1 MIEDRINRRRTLF
14 TSLLLVFATLSVY
27 WPVRHYD
34 FVDYDDDEYVYE
46 NQDVSAGLTWQGFE
60 SAWIMPVGGNWHPVT
75 MLSHM
80 ADCQCFG
87 LNAGAHHLVNVAFHC
102 ANGVLLLLM
111 LAAATGTFWR
121 SAFVAALFALH
132 PLRVE
137 SVAWIS
143 ERKDVLGGFFF
154 LLALWMYVLYAKEKD
169 YAPPGKS
176 ERRRKRFYSLSLV
189 FFLLGLLAKPMVVTL
204 PLVMLFMD
212 YWPLERMT
220 DRDKPDFRLATLR
233 SLFAEK
239 WPFFLFAFAFC
250 PITFFTQHPAVSAQ
264 SGDVSFH
271 AEQVVMNYF
280 SYVETLIW
288 PHNLSFLYAR
298 PPMIPPASL
307 LPAALVLL
315 LISGLAVAGWRRRPY
330 FVTGWL
336 WFLTMLLPVSGI
348 VPLGGLSTADRYTY
362 LPSIGFYLAATWTAA
377 AFGQKFLSAAPQRIF
392 GAAGA
397 ALVLSVC
404 ALLTRHQLACWQNTQ
419 TLMEHALKIDPDNSA
434 AQIDLKVYRFEKAQ
448 SSAIQK
454 GKLSNP
460 PTK

>member
-1 MIEDRINRRRTLF
+1 VIESQINRRRTVF
-14 TSLLLVFATLSVY
+14 TCLLLVFATLSVY

-34 FVDYDDDEYVYE
+34 FVDYDDDKYVYE
-46 NQDVSAGLTWQGFE
+46 NQDVRAGLTWQGFA
-60 SAWIMPVGGNWHPVT
+60 SAWIVPVGGNWHPVT

-80 ADCQCFG
+80 TDCQFFG
-87 LNAGAHHLVNVAFHC
+87 LNPGAHHLVNVAFHC
-102 ANGVLLLLM
+102 ANAVLLLL
-111 LAAATGTFWR
+111 LLESATGAFWR

-137 SVAWIS
+137 SVAWVS

-154 LLALWMYVLYAKEKD
+154 LLALWMYVLHTKEAD
-169 YAPPGKS
+169 WANPGES
-176 ERRRKRFYSLSLV
+176 GGRRKRFYSLSLA
-189 FFLLGLLAKPMVVTL
+189 FFVSGLLAKPMVVTL

-212 YWPLERMT
+212 YWPLERMM
-220 DRDKPDFRLATLR
+220 DRDKPDFRLANLR
-233 SLFAEK
+233 SLLVEK
-239 WPFFLFAFAFC
+239 WPFFLFALMICPLTFLTQNPALFARN
-250 PITFFTQHPAVSAQ
+250 
-264 SGDVSFH
+264 GDDSLH
-271 AEQVVMNYF
+271 AGQVVMNYF

-298 PPMIPPASL
+298 PPMIPLASL

-336 WFLTMLLPVSGI
+336 WFLNMLLPISGI

-362 LPSIGFYLAATWTAA
+362 LPSIGFYLAVTWAAA

-404 ALLTRHQLACWQNTQ
+404 ALLTRQQLACWQNSQ
-419 TLMEHALKIDPDNSA
+419 TLMEHALKIDPDNSV
-434 AQIDLKVYRFEKAQ
+434 AQIDLRVYRFEKAQ
-448 SSAIQK
+448 SDVRK
-454 GKLSNP
+454 GNP
-460 PTK
+460 SKPPAK